1 MNRAT
6 PLFLTTHHT
15 ARPRAW
21 DPGHARR
28 GLPRGAAQWACPTEP
43 PPPPTYLSPG
53 LAAVRHTHFCP
64 HSEGHLVSTAGGLN
78 PQSKLA
84 GEQVATSQTKPEH
97 SGPGPHC
104 TAQGHPRA
112 PTHGTTGHWPPD
124 NWPGTRSHEQSR
136 LWTGQE
142 WTRGRPHVS
151 PDSAPGGLGRPDL
164 LPGGRVS
171 SRSSAVTPFSRNR
184 KHLRCPF
191 LAVGPSDKPHRPG
204 RPAHITVL
212 DRNTSVLRPLD

>member
-53 LAAVRHTHFCP
+53 LAAVRHTYFCP

-124 NWPGTRSHEQSR
+124 NWPGTRSHEQRR

-142 WTRGRPHVS
+142 WTWGRPRVS
-151 PDSAPGGLGRPDL
+151 PDGAPGGPRPARPAAWWTCL
-164 LPGGRVS
+164 LPVLS
-171 SRSSAVTPFSRNR
+171 CHSVFKESQAPAVPLPRRGPLRQTTPTRTS
-184 KHLRCPF
+184 CPHHC
-191 LAVGPSDKPHRPG
+191 P
-204 RPAHITVL
+204 
-212 DRNTSVLRPLD
+212 